1 MTQFPAQFV
10 ADQSQYQVDSR
21 TMALLKESAPLMIEW
36 STTACEGKSTGGMEE
51 WAKTHHKEHP
61 AISCDWYHST
71 WQLLRI
77 INLVATPPWY
87 PFYNRALAG
96 VLSRKPNA
104 TVLISAA
111 ADWGMLAQLHE
122 AIELAG
128 AHPKIFLYDICK
140 TPLIASEWYA
150 ERHGFTIEC
159 VRDNI
164 ITSQDMPLGAFD
176 LIVTDE
182 FLTVLKSEY
191 KPQIAQRWKELLKPG
206 GTLVTTAMIGGPT
219 TPDLRDLFAANAIRR
234 MDAAP
239 KLFDNMGISRAELV
253 ARFEHFAKVHTRHM
267 LTSPEQLEALF
278 EGYRL
283 NWSRVVTPGECVNPT
298 NSYQIVA
305 QTPD

>member
-1 MTQFPAQFV
+1 MTLFPTQLV
-10 ADQSQYQVDSR
+10 ADNSQYQVDPR
-21 TMALLKESAPLMIEW
+21 TMALLRESAPLMIEW
-36 STTACEGKSTGGMEE
+36 SRTACEGKSAGGMEE
-51 WAKTHHKEHP
+51 WGKTHHTEHP
-61 AISCDWYHST
+61 PESCDWYHST

-87 PFYNRALAG
+87 PFYNRALADA
-96 VLSRKPNA
+96 LARKPNA

-122 AIELAG
+122 AIELSG

-140 TPLIASEWYA
+140 TPLIASQWYA
-150 ERHGFTIEC
+150 ERHGFSIEC

-164 ITSQDMPLGAFD
+164 ITSQDMPLGSYD

-191 KPQIAQRWKELLKPG
+191 KPQITQRWKELMNPG

-219 TPDLRDLFAANAIRR
+219 TPDLRDIFAANAIRR

-239 KLFDNMGISRAELV
+239 QLFEGLGIERTELV
-253 ARFEHFAKVHTRHM
+253 KRFENFARVHTRHM
-267 LTSPEQLEALF
+267 LTSPEQLESLF

-298 NSYQIVA
+298 SSYQIVA
-305 QTPD
+305 RAGA